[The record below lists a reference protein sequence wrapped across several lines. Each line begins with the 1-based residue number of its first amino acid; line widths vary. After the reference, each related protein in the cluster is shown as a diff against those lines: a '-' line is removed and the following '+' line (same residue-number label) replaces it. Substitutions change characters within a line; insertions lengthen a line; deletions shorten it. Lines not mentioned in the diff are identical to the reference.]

1 MNGRK
6 AVNFSDPNETLKTQ
20 PRPYDAV
27 LGGKGKQQQPESAYL
42 KPSDFDAPR
51 LAQLVRGKRG
61 KRGLKE
67 TAKEIGVH
75 FVAIDKAERS
85 HIKNFSFPIAIHFE
99 DFLAICKWLGIS
111 PAEFVK
117 TPTLQKIL
125 ADRDGRSPGPYDAVL
140 GGNNPPEANCVPWVR
155 LDGNDR

>member
-1 MNGRK
+1 MS
-6 AVNFSDPNETLKTQ
+6 FSDPNETLKVQ

-27 LGGKGKQQQPESAYL
+27 LGGKQQKQQPESAYL

-51 LAQLVRGKRG
+51 LAKLVRNQRG

-85 HIKNFSFPIAIHFE
+85 HIKNFSFPVEIHFQ
-99 DFLAICKWLGIS
+99 DFLAICKWLGVP
-111 PAEFVK
+111 PAELVK
-117 TPTLQKIL
+117 TTALQQIL
-125 ADRDGRSPGPYDAVL
+125 ADCGPQPGPYDAVR
-140 GGNNPPEANCVPWVR
+140 GGKA
-155 LDGNDR
+155 